1 MHSLKLSE
9 MSKQKQ
15 KEVKTQQQ
23 LENIEETLTKTE
35 EFIVNN
41 QNTLTI
47 VVIVLIAIVLGFFG
61 VKKYYLEPKNKVA
74 QEQIFP
80 AQRYFEADSL
90 DKALYGDGNSLG
102 FVDIAKNYSITKA
115 GNLANYYAGI
125 CFLKKG
131 NFDQAIHY
139 LSDFDNDDEMV
150 APMAKG
156 ALGDAYLEKGNK
168 EKALSYYKSAAQL
181 RDNEFTSPLFWLKAG
196 ELDEEMGQYNDAI
209 ASYTTIKEKYFKSEE
224 ARNIDKYI
232 ARAKAAKANQ

>member
-1 MHSLKLSE
+1 

-23 LENIEETLTKTE
+23 FENIEETLTKTE

-47 VVIVLIAIVLGFFG
+47 VVLILVALVLGFFG
-61 VKKYYLEPKNKVA
+61 VKKYYLEPKNKEA
-74 QEQIFP
+74 QEQVYP

-102 FVDIAKNYSITKA
+102 FVDISKTYSMTKA

-131 NFDQAIHY
+131 DYAQAISY
-139 LSDFDNDDEMV
+139 LNAFDADDEIV

-156 ALGDAYLEKGNK
+156 ALGDAYLEKGDK
-168 EKALSYYKSAAQL
+168 EKAVSAYRTAAAL
-181 RDNEFTSPLFWLKAG
+181 KDNDFTSPLFLLKAG
-196 ELDEEMGQYNDAI
+196 ELYEEMGKYDEAIDA
-209 ASYTTIKEKYFKSEE
+209 YTKIKETYFKSKE
-224 ARNIDKYI
+224 AKNIDKYI
-232 ARAKAAKANQ
+232 ARARAKNK